1 MLNSAFLLTFF
12 LHLGQIK
19 NTMKHFYRLL
29 LLFSVLTLTSCSTIL
44 HRKQQK
50 VNVFSNAENATITVN
65 DSVYQLPAKIKLLR
79 DKTPV
84 TISYQSANKQLDTIV
99 NGKLS
104 PVFKS
109 MNLTTAYFFGVGYL
123 VDLTNKKRFSY
134 PSNIFFNDNINAKV
148 YENRAEAYIIRKNIT
163 DNDKKEEIRFVF
175 KRNYFSDQRK
185 LLKKQEKEFKLYN
198 PAVGKFRI
206 FIAPPTLSLIGF
218 SSKNPNVEQFNNFV
232 GGIGFGFGADYF
244 YKENK
249 FISAEISNRANQF
262 DPFYWSDYD
271 VYAHKLDLSVRKA
284 HKRNRFEYSY
294 GLSFTYTDF
303 EYKLPREKN
312 IIKPLMTFEDDDR
325 EGFKNNYVTLGF
337 STLAN
342 YQISSIMFIGLRYNP
357 SFYSFRSNGSG
368 FDYEHVISIDYR
380 LKF

>member
-1 MLNSAFLLTFF
+1 
-12 LHLGQIK
+12 
-19 NTMKHFYRLL
+19 MKHFYKLL

-109 MNLTTAYFFGVGYL
+109 MNLTTTYFFGVGYL

-163 DNDKKEEIRFVF
+163 DNDKIEEIRSVF

-185 LLKKQEKEFKLYN
+185 LAKKEEKEFQRFN
-198 PAVGKFRI
+198 PKVGKFRM

-218 SSKNPNVEQFNNFV
+218 SSKNPNIEQFNNFV

-244 YKENK
+244 YKGNK
-249 FISAEISNRANQF
+249 FISVEISNRANQF

-271 VYAHKLDLSVRKA
+271 VYAHKFDLSVRKA

-294 GLSFTYTDF
+294 GASFTYTDF

-325 EGFKNNYVTLGF
+325 IGIKSNYATLGF
-337 STLAN
+337 SSLAN

>member
-1 MLNSAFLLTFF
+1 
-12 LHLGQIK
+12 
-19 NTMKHFYRLL
+19 MKHFYKLL
-29 LLFSVLTLTSCSTIL
+29 LLFAVITLTSCSTIL

-50 VNVFSNAENATITVN
+50 INIFSNTENATVTVN
-65 DSVYQLPAKIKLLR
+65 DSIYQLPAKIKVLR
-79 DKTPV
+79 DKTPIR
-84 TISYQSANKQLDTIV
+84 ISYQSANKQLDTIV
-99 NGKLS
+99 YGKLS
-104 PVFKS
+104 AVFKS
-109 MNLTTAYFFGVGYL
+109 VNLSTTYFFGVGYL

-134 PSNIFFNDNINAKV
+134 PGSIFFNDNIDAKI
-148 YENRAEAYIIRKNIT
+148 YENRAEEYIIRKNIT
-163 DNDKKEEIRFVF
+163 NTEKIDEIHSVF

-206 FIAPPTLSLIGF
+206 FITPPTLSLIGF

-249 FISAEISNRANQF
+249 FVSFEISNRSNQF
-262 DPFYWSDYD
+262 DSFYWSDHD
-271 VYAHKLDLSVRKA
+271 ILAHKLDLSVRKA
-284 HKRNRFEYSY
+284 HKVNRFEYSY
-294 GLSFTYTDF
+294 GGSFTYTDYQ
-303 EYKLPREKN
+303 YKLPRDKTLT
-312 IIKPLMTFEDDDR
+312 KPFMTNDDDDR
-325 EGFKNNYVTLGF
+325 EGFKKSYTTLGF
-337 STLAN
+337 SSLVN

-357 SFYSFRSNGSG
+357 SIYRFRSNGSG

>member
-1 MLNSAFLLTFF
+1 
-12 LHLGQIK
+12 
-19 NTMKHFYRLL
+19 MKHLYKLL
-29 LLFSVLTLTSCSTIL
+29 LLFAVVTLTSCSTIL

-50 VNVFSNAENATITVN
+50 INVFSNAENATITVN

-99 NGKLS
+99 KGKLS

-109 MNLTTAYFFGVGYL
+109 MNLTTTYFFGIGYL

-134 PSNIFFNDNINAKV
+134 PSNIFFNDNSNAKT
-148 YENRAEAYIIRKNIT
+148 YENRAEEYIIRKNIT
-163 DNDKKEEIRFVF
+163 DEDKIDEIRFVF

-185 LLKKQEKEFKLYN
+185 LAKKQEKEYKLYN

-206 FIAPPTLSLIGF
+206 FIAPPTLSLIGL
-218 SSKNPNVEQFNNFV
+218 SSKNPNIDQFNNFV

-244 YKENK
+244 YKENQ
-249 FISAEISNRANQF
+249 FVSFEISNRANQF
-262 DPFYWSDYD
+262 DDFYISDHD
-271 VYAHKLDLSVRKA
+271 VLAHKLDFSVRKA
-284 HKRNRFEYSY
+284 YKVNRFEYSY
-294 GLSFTYTDF
+294 GASFTYTDY
-303 EYKLPREKN
+303 EYKLPRDKN
-312 IIKPLMTFEDDDR
+312 TIKPLMTIDDDVR
-325 EGFKNNYVTLGF
+325 ERFKNNYITLGF
-337 STLAN
+337 SSLVN
-342 YQISSIMFIGLRYNP
+342 YQISPLIFIGLRYNP
-357 SFYSFRSNGSG
+357 SIYSFRKSTNG

>member
-1 MLNSAFLLTFF
+1 
-12 LHLGQIK
+12 
-19 NTMKHFYRLL
+19 MKHLYKLL
-29 LLFSVLTLTSCSTIL
+29 LLFIVVTLASCSTIL

-50 VNVFSNAENATITVN
+50 INVFSNAESATITVN
-65 DSVYQLPAKIKLLR
+65 DSVYQLPTKIKLLR

-84 TISYQSANKQLDTIV
+84 TISYQSANKKLDTIV

-109 MNLTTAYFFGVGYL
+109 VNLSTAYFLGVGYF

-134 PSNIFFNDNINAKV
+134 PSNIFFNDNPNAKV
-148 YENRAEAYIIRKNIT
+148 YENRAEEYIIRKNIT
-163 DNDKKEEIRFVF
+163 DNDKIEEIRSVF

-185 LLKKQEKEFKLYN
+185 LAKKEEKEFQRFN
-198 PAVGKFRI
+198 PKVGKFRM

-218 SSKNPNVEQFNNFV
+218 SSKNPNIEQFNNFV

-249 FISAEISNRANQF
+249 FISVEISNRANQF

-284 HKRNRFEYSY
+284 FKKNRFEYSY
-294 GLSFTYTDF
+294 GFSFTYTDF

-325 EGFKNNYVTLGF
+325 IGIKKNYVTLGF
-337 STLAN
+337 SSLAN

-357 SFYSFRSNGSG
+357 SIYSFRSSGSG

>member
-1 MLNSAFLLTFF
+1 
-12 LHLGQIK
+12 
-19 NTMKHFYRLL
+19 MKHLYKVL
-29 LLFSVLTLTSCSTIL
+29 LLFTAVNLASCSTIL

-50 VNVFSNAENATITVN
+50 INVFSNAENATITVN
-65 DSVYQLPAKIKLLR
+65 DSVYQLPTRIKLLR

-84 TISYQSANKQLDTIV
+84 AISYQSANKQLDTIV

-109 MNLTTAYFFGVGYL
+109 VNLSTAYFFGIGYL

-134 PSNIFFNDNINAKV
+134 PSNIFFNDNPNAKV
-148 YENRAEAYIIRKNIT
+148 YENRAEEYIIRKNIT
-163 DNDKKEEIRFVF
+163 DNDKIEEIRSVF

-185 LLKKQEKEFKLYN
+185 LAKREEKEFQRFN
-198 PAVGKFRI
+198 PKVGKFRM

-218 SSKNPNVEQFNNFV
+218 SSKNPNIEQFNNFV

-249 FISAEISNRANQF
+249 FISVEISNRANQF

-284 HKRNRFEYSY
+284 FKKNRFEYSY
-294 GLSFTYTDF
+294 GFSFTYTDF

-325 EGFKNNYVTLGF
+325 IGIKKNYVTLGF
-337 STLAN
+337 SSLAN

-357 SFYSFRSNGSG
+357 SIYSFRSQDSDSLCGAVSG
-368 FDYEHVISIDYR
+368 KEHTEIFWEGWRCSFNISPSI
-380 LKF
+380 

>member
-12 LHLGQIK
+12 LHLVQIK
-19 NTMKHFYRLL
+19 NTMKHFYKLL

-84 TISYQSANKQLDTIV
+84 TISYQSENKQLDTIV

-109 MNLTTAYFFGVGYL
+109 MNLTTTYFFGVGFL
-123 VDLTNKKRFSY
+123 VDLTNKKRFRY
-134 PSNIFFNDNINAKV
+134 PSNIFFNDNPNAKV
-148 YENRAEAYIIRKNIT
+148 YENRAEEYIVRKNIT
-163 DNDKKEEIRFVF
+163 DNDKIEEISSVF

-185 LLKKQEKEFKLYN
+185 LAKKEEKEFQRFN
-198 PAVGKFRI
+198 PKVGKFRM

-218 SSKNPNVEQFNNFV
+218 SSKNPNIEQFNNFV

-249 FISAEISNRANQF
+249 FISVEISNRANQF

-271 VYAHKLDLSVRKA
+271 VYAHKFDLSVRKA

-294 GLSFTYTDF
+294 GASFTYTDF

-325 EGFKNNYVTLGF
+325 IGIKSNYATLGF
-337 STLAN
+337 SSLAN